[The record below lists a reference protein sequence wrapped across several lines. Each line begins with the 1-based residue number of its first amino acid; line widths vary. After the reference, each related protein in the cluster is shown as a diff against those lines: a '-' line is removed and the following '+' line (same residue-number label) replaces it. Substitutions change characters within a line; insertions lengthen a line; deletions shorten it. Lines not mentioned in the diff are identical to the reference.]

1 MMDQTLIFMMATGG
15 FIFLIAG
22 FVKGLIGLGLPTVA
36 IGLLG
41 IMMPPA
47 QAVSLLVIPSLV
59 TNLWQLFAGPALIP
73 LVRRFGSMLIGF
85 CIGTWGG
92 AAMFGAATG
101 GAATT
106 LLGLALM
113 IYAVYGL
120 RAKRFAIPGNA
131 ERWMSPLVGTVTGV
145 IAAATGVFVIPA
157 VPYLQALDLDKDE
170 LVQALGLSFTVSTVA
185 LAAVL
190 TMQGDFHLSVAGA
203 SLAALLPAAGGML
216 LGQWARGRIRTEAF
230 RFFFL
235 LGLLSLGS
243 YLALSQFF

>member
-1 MMDQTLIFMMATGG
+1 MDQALIS
-15 FIFLIAG
+15 LIAIGSLVFVLAG

-41 IMMPPA
+41 LAMPPA

-59 TNLWQLFAGPALIP
+59 TNLWQLFAGPALMP
-73 LVRRFGSMLIGF
+73 LVRRFGTMLVGF

-92 AAMFGAATG
+92 AALFGAASG

-106 LLGLALM
+106 LLGLAL
-113 IYAVYGL
+113 IAYAVYGL
-120 RAKRFAIPGNA
+120 RARRFSVPARI
-131 ERWMSPLVGTVTGV
+131 ERRMSPLVGMITGV

-170 LVQALGLSFTVSTVA
+170 LVQALGLSFTVSTLALAIA
-185 LAAVL
+185 LAA
-190 TMQGDFHLSVAGA
+190 QGDFHLSVAGA
-203 SLAALLPAAGGML
+203 SLAALMPAAGGML
-216 LGQWARGRIRTEAF
+216 LGQLARARIRTEAF

-235 LGLLSLGS
+235 IGLFALGC
-243 YLALSQFF
+243 YLALRQLF